1 MTGEIVPTDKI
12 NTILEA
18 IRLSA
23 SAFGLQPYE
32 IFVITDTALKKK
44 IFDTACDQAPVIES
58 SHLLVFAPYNSI
70 NSSIIDRHLKN
81 IAETRNIPMD
91 KLAGFSHLLK
101 SATGSY
107 TAEVTKAWTERQAYI
122 ALGSGIIAAAAEK
135 VDALPIEG
143 FNPNKLDE
151 ILGLN
156 EKNLHS
162 AVLLALGY
170 RDTKNDHY
178 GKLKKV
184 RKSTQELYHFL

>member
-1 MTGEIVPTDKI
+1 MNGEIVPTDKI

-32 IFVITDTALKKK
+32 IFVITDTVLKKK

-101 SATGSY
+101 SATGSF
-107 TAEVTKAWTERQAYI
+107 TAEATKAWTEKQAYI

-143 FNPNKLDE
+143 FNPSKLDE
-151 ILGLN
+151 LLGLN
-156 EKNLHS
+156 EKNMHS

-170 RDTKNDHY
+170 RDAKNDTY